1 VRRGFVPSVELN
13 IGTTTRSLA
22 RPWQAAADLVLLL
35 LLAKPIDVEKN
46 QSISVMRVSKFL
58 DTLEQLQHT

>member
-1 VRRGFVPSVELN
+1 VELN
-13 IGTTTRSLA
+13 IGTTGTRRLA
-22 RPWQAAADLVLLL
+22 RPGQTAADLVLLL

-46 QSISVMRVSKFL
+46 QSIPVMRVCKFL